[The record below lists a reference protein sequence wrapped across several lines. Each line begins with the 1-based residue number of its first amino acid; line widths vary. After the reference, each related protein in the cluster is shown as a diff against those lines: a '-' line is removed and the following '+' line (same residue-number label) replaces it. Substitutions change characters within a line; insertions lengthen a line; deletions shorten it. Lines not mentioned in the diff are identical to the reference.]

1 MVNEMVQDGFFD
13 ATVCF
18 CVCFKV
24 HFIFSNAVRWLLHI
38 DIGSFDVSIGCFC
51 WNARNVEF
59 FGNISMCYCYPNETG
74 DNEILSPILKPLLT
88 SAERQQPSTEGVL
101 RKKVF

>member
-1 MVNEMVQDGFFD
+1 MKWYKIAFLMRQCVFVCVSKFISFLVMQSDG
-13 ATVCF
+13 CY
-18 CVCFKV
+18 
-24 HFIFSNAVRWLLHI
+24 I

-51 WNARNVEF
+51 WNAWNVEF
-59 FGNISMCYCYPNETG
+59 FGNISMCYSYPNETG

>member
-13 ATVCF
+13 ATVYF
-18 CVCFKV
+18 CVYFKV
-24 HFIFSNAVRWLLHI
+24 HFIFSNAVGWLLHI
-38 DIGSFDVSIGCFC
+38 DIDSFDVSIGCFC

-88 SAERQQPSTEGVL
+88 SVEKQQPSTEGVL